1 MLLRPIVVA
10 DLTEDFSVVSEEW
23 EKAVAAQLLQ
33 LQLQIAVVMRLLLFR
48 HADAEHLLFRHTDA
62 EHLLFRHADAEH
74 LVAVAD
80 QVAAELVVQSCP

>member
-48 HADAEHLLFRHTDA
+48 HAVVVR
-62 EHLLFRHADAEH
+62 HLLFRHADAEH